1 MVTNFTHKTN
11 QLIRQCTINQPLLDP
26 SQTSQPIS
34 TGLGKTLIYLYT
46 ALYLNCPL
54 LYNGGRLFDHLLT
67 SNMEK
72 PINDITEVL
81 KLTESGMAQVNRH
94 LRKQLNSE
102 VILINQI
109 AEYIISNGGKRLR
122 PMLMLLIADALHYE
136 GEQNVNL
143 AAVIELIHTATLLHD
158 DVVDE
163 SEMRR
168 GEKTSHEIWGNSA
181 SVLVGDFLYSK
192 SFQMMVKADNMH
204 VMSILSDATNK
215 ISEGEVQ
222 QLLNVGNLNIT
233 EAAYYQIIANK
244 TAKLFEAA
252 CQLAAVIAAQDSG
265 TQSRLGEFGM
275 LLGTAFQIADDVLD
289 YTANDEDLGK
299 NLGDDFNEGKLTLPL
314 IYLLKHGSED
324 QKQQITQAIENPE
337 AADFMQIKDMVCNS
351 EAIKY
356 TMNQAENKAQQAKQQ
371 LATLPESTAKQALL
385 FLCDYAWQRGQ

>member
-1 MVTNFTHKTN
+1 MENA
-11 QLIRQCTINQPLLDP
+11 INHIKD
-26 SQTSQPIS
+26 
-34 TGLGKTLIYLYT
+34 
-46 ALYLNCPL
+46 
-54 LYNGGRLFDHLLT
+54 
-67 SNMEK
+67 
-72 PINDITEVL
+72 VL
-81 KLTESGMAQVNRH
+81 KLTEPGMQKVNAH

-122 PMLMLLIADALHYE
+122 PMLMLLITDALNYQ
-136 GEQNVNL
+136 GEQNINL

-192 SFQMMVKADNMH
+192 SFQMMVKADNMQ

-222 QLLNVGNLNIT
+222 QLLNVGNLNLS
-233 EAAYYQIIANK
+233 ENDYYQIIANK

-252 CQLAAVIAAQDSG
+252 CHLAAIIAQQNKK
-265 TQSRLGEFGM
+265 TQQAMAEFGM

-289 YTANDEDLGK
+289 YTANDDALGK
-299 NLGDDFNEGKLTLPL
+299 NLGDDFNEGKLTMPL
-314 IYLLKHGSED
+314 IYLLKNGNDKHRSY
-324 QKQQITQAIENPE
+324 ITDAIKNPQE
-337 AADFMQIKDMVCNS
+337 ADFSLIKNLIIESD
-351 EAIKY
+351 AIDY
-356 TMNQAENKAQQAKQQ
+356 TLSQAQQKSDDAKSK
-371 LATLPESTAKQALL
+371 LSLMPNCVYKDALM
-385 FLCDYAWQRGQ
+385 FLCDYAWQRNQ

>member
-1 MVTNFTHKTN
+1 M
-11 QLIRQCTINQPLLDP
+11 
-26 SQTSQPIS
+26 
-34 TGLGKTLIYLYT
+34 
-46 ALYLNCPL
+46 
-54 LYNGGRLFDHLLT
+54 
-67 SNMEK
+67 
-72 PINDITEVL
+72 
-81 KLTESGMAQVNRH
+81 KLTDVGMNAVNDH

-122 PMLMLLIADALHYE
+122 PVLMLLISKALDYK
-136 GEQNVNL
+136 GDQGINL

-192 SFQMMVKADNMH
+192 SFQMMVKADNMQ

-222 QLLNVGNLNIT
+222 QLLNVGNVNIS
-233 EAAYYQIIANK
+233 EDAYFQIIANK

-252 CQLAAVIAAQDSG
+252 CQLAAVIADENAASQK
-265 TQSRLGEFGM
+265 QLGDFGM

-289 YTANDEDLGK
+289 YTADDAALGK
-299 NLGDDFNEGKLTLPL
+299 NLGDDFSEGKLTLPL
-314 IYLLKHGSED
+314 IYLLKHGNDGEKSAIINAIKNPD
-324 QKQQITQAIENPE
+324 KTDFMVIRNLVTDSNAIEYTMKQ
-337 AADFMQIKDMVCNS
+337 AQIKAEEAKNKLSGLPTS
-351 EAIKY
+351 EAK
-356 TMNQAENKAQQAKQQ
+356 E
-371 LATLPESTAKQALL
+371 ALM
-385 FLCDYAWQRGQ
+385 FLCDYAWKRGQ

>member
-1 MVTNFTHKTN
+1 MKKPQISAMEIATNHIK
-11 QLIRQCTINQPLLDP
+11 Q
-26 SQTSQPIS
+26 
-34 TGLGKTLIYLYT
+34 
-46 ALYLNCPL
+46 
-54 LYNGGRLFDHLLT
+54 
-67 SNMEK
+67 
-72 PINDITEVL
+72 VL
-81 KLTESGMAQVNRH
+81 KLTDPGMQQVNAH

-122 PMLMLLIADALHYE
+122 PMLMLLITDAFGYQ
-136 GEQNVNL
+136 GDQNINL

-192 SFQMMVKADNMH
+192 SFQMMVKADNMQ

-222 QLLNVGNLNIT
+222 QLLNVGNLDLS
-233 EAAYYQIIANK
+233 EDAYYQIIANK

-252 CQLAAVIAAQDSG
+252 CRLAAVIAEQNHDIQIEMA
-265 TQSRLGEFGM
+265 EFGM

-289 YTANDEDLGK
+289 YTANGDDLGK
-299 NLGDDFNEGKLTLPL
+299 NLGDDFSEGKLTMPL
-314 IYLLKHGSED
+314 IYLLKHGDDAQRSHIINAIKNP
-324 QKQQITQAIENPE
+324 KQ
-337 AADFMQIKDMVCNS
+337 ADFSLIRNIVS
-351 EAIKY
+351 ESNAIDY
-356 TMNQAENKAQQAKQQ
+356 TLSQAKEKATAAKTK
-371 LATLPESTAKQALL
+371 LAKLPDSISKDALS
-385 FLCDYAWQRGQ
+385 FLCDYAWQRNQ